1 MDKSLCDF
9 AALRPTGVADAQG
22 DIGFDTEEFPDIAP
36 GADDDG
42 ENALHGNASG
52 NPGPGPGRTQ
62 SGGQKIVYMTDL
74 RGQGAAPIDPCTAG
88 HQPRAFPE
96 PAGHMDA
103 ERPGARPA
111 GQGGVSPW
119 KNRGT

>member
-62 SGGQKIVYMTDL
+62 SGGKEIVYMTDL
-74 RGQGAAPIDPCTAG
+74 RGQGAPPIDHCSVGKQTRP
-88 HQPRAFPE
+88 F
-96 PAGHMDA
+96 PAG
-103 ERPGARPA
+103 A
-111 GQGGVSPW
+111 GQMEAEQSHPPANAVITHI
-119 KNRGT
+119 RTEEC